1 MKFYDSLYLSESIE
15 KPNRAKRRLFFGVGC
30 SGLYVI
36 SLARNTDQLDIFS
49 AALLKQ
55 KYFDKRSLVIVGIA
69 AGRQEAVGLVEQMLR
84 DAGAAGKE
92 GDIKGYLLEEM
103 ARKRRK
109 G

>member
-1 MKFYDSLYLSESIE
+1 M
-15 KPNRAKRRLFFGVGC
+15 
-30 SGLYVI
+30 
-36 SLARNTDQLDIFS
+36 
-49 AALLKQ
+49 
-55 KYFDKRSLVIVGIA
+55 IVGIA

-84 DAGAAGKE
+84 DAGAAGRE

>member
-55 KYFDKRSLVIVGIA
+55 KYFDKIV
-69 AGRQEAVGLVEQMLR
+69 L
-84 DAGAAGKE
+84 KN
-92 GDIKGYLLEEM
+92 KG
-103 ARKRRK
+103 
-109 G
+109 